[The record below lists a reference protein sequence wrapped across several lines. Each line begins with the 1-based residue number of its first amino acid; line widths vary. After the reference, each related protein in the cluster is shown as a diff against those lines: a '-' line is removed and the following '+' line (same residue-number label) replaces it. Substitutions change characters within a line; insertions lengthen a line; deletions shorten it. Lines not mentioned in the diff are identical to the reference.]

1 MPAFLA
7 IARLVLFAILAVAG
21 ITKLAD
27 QPGTRKAVVG
37 FGVPE
42 GLSAT
47 VAIALPIAELAI
59 AVALLPETTAWFAA
73 IGAAGLL
80 CVFIAAIGLNLAQ
93 GRKPDCHCF
102 GQLRSAPVGPS
113 TLALNTALLAVASLI
128 VWQGSVGNSGPSL
141 VAWIGRLQAFE
152 LVQLSA
158 AVVALALLAGIT
170 ALIWQLLRQQGRLLV
185 RLDELEARLTGEDHV
200 EAPAPEPAYDPLTM
214 GAGLPVGEPAPAFEL
229 NAVQGPPVT
238 LGHLLEKQ
246 KPLLL
251 LFANP
256 DCGPCL
262 ALLPE
267 VTAWRRDH
275 ADAMSIVVI
284 SEGNKKANRKKFEG
298 HELGSILL
306 QRDQEVAELYQ
317 AWGTPAALMVRPD
330 GRIATRVAQGADN
343 IGALV
348 AWATQGAHLN
358 GNGAAAPALGIGDR
372 VPPVQLPD
380 LVGRLSDVTN
390 LAGRRTLLLFWNPG
404 CGFCQEMLDDL
415 RAWDAERALDAP
427 ELLVIS
433 GGTIEQNRAMKLRAR
448 VLLDHSF
455 KTAPMFGANG
465 TPMGVLLDERGAVAS
480 KVVVGAQA
488 FFELANLGREAA
500 PRPSAHAE
508 PATV

>member
-1 MPAFLA
+1 MPAILA
-7 IARLVLFAILAVAG
+7 VARLVLIAILAVAG
-21 ITKLAD
+21 ITKLTD

-42 GLSAT
+42 ELSAT

-59 AVALLPETTAWFAA
+59 AVALLPETTTWFAA

-80 CVFIAAIGLNLAQ
+80 CVFITAIGLNLAQ

-113 TLALNTALLAVASLI
+113 TLALNAALLAVASLI
-128 VWQGSVGNSGPSL
+128 VWQGSLGNSGPSL
-141 VAWIGRLQAFE
+141 VAWIGQLQTVE
-152 LVQLSA
+152 LMQLSA
-158 AVVALALLAGIT
+158 AVLALALLAGIA
-170 ALIWQLLRQQGRLLV
+170 ALIWQLLRQQGRLLL
-185 RLDELEARLTGEDHV
+185 RLDELEARLTGEDDV
-200 EAPAPEPAYDPLTM
+200 DVPTPEPAYDPLTM
-214 GAGLPVGEPAPAFEL
+214 GAGLPVGKQAPAFEL

-267 VTAWRRDH
+267 VTAWQRDH
-275 ADAMSIVVI
+275 ADAMSIVVV
-284 SEGNKKANRKKFEG
+284 SEGNRKANRKKFEG
-298 HELGSILL
+298 HELGVILL
-306 QRDQEVAELYQ
+306 QRDQEIAELYQ

-330 GRIATRVAQGADN
+330 GTIATRVAQGADN
-343 IGALV
+343 IRALV
-348 AWATQGAHLN
+348 AWAMQVASSN
-358 GNGAAAPALGIGDR
+358 ANGAAAPLLGIGDR
-372 VPPVQLPD
+372 VPSVQLPD
-380 LVGRLSDVTN
+380 LAGKVSDVTN
-390 LAGRRTLLLFWNPG
+390 LGGRRTLLLFWNPG

-415 RAWDAERALDAP
+415 RTWDANRSADEP

-433 GGTIEQNRAMKLRAR
+433 GGTIEQNRTMKLRAP
-448 VLLDHSF
+448 VLLDHGF
-455 KTAPMFGANG
+455 KIAPMFGAHG
-465 TPMGVLLDERGAVAS
+465 TPMGVLLDERGTVAS

-488 FFELANLGREAA
+488 FFELANLSREPA
-500 PRPSAHAE
+500 PRPLAQVEA
-508 PATV
+508 ATV